1 MIVQPCCAAL
11 PFDYEH
17 AIIESKE
24 PHLTPRYACE
34 RPDLLLPGKRLGPV
48 DLRSCYP
55 QWHLLRDFKIL
66 ADRQSGDRVGYRR
79 ATRYELC

>member
-1 MIVQPCCAAL
+1 MIVQPRCAAL

-17 AIIESKE
+17 TVIEVKE
-24 PHLTPRYACE
+24 PHLTPRHACE
-34 RPDLLLPGKRLGPV
+34 HPDLLLPGKRLSPV
-48 DLRSCYP
+48 DLCSRYP